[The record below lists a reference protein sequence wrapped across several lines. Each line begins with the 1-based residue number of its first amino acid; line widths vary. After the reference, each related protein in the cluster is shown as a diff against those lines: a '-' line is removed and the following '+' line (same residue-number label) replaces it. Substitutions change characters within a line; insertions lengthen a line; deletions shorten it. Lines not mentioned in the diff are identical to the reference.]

1 MTWPSVIMSPLRVSP
16 FLKKWKLKTMPKPN
30 RGEVWQTDMGIAG
43 KVRPCL
49 LLTEYPVDDEL
60 ALVTVIPHTTALRGN
75 RWEVSVPKPFLQA
88 GAFHLQQIQTVSLVR
103 LLRRLGTLD
112 KREMEIIETA
122 LANRLNL

>member
-1 MTWPSVIMSPLRVSP
+1 MSPPRALP
-16 FLKKWKLKTMPKPN
+16 FLKKWKLRTVLKPN

-49 LLTEYPVDDEL
+49 LLTDYPADDEL

-75 RWEVSVPKPFLQA
+75 RWEVSIAKPFLQA

-103 LLRRLGTLD
+103 LPRRLGELE
-112 KREMEIIETA
+112 KKEMELIETT

>member
-1 MTWPSVIMSPLRVSP
+1 
-16 FLKKWKLKTMPKPN
+16 MPKPN
-30 RGEVWQTDMGIAG
+30 RGEVRQTDMGIAG

-60 ALVTVIPHTTALRGN
+60 ALVTVIPHTTALRGK